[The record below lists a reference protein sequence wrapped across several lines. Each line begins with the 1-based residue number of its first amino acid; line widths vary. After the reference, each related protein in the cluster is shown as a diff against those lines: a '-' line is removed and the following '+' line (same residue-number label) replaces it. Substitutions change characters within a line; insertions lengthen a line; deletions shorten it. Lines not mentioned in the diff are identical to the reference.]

1 MIAIKKKDNLIFFSG
16 YILYFITLFM
26 EDLPIEIPFLLMAF
40 KLIRYLAYVLFTI
53 NICKQKYKKNDFLI
67 SLAFFVAFSLISI
80 FTKDIYFVVI
90 LTIIASS
97 TQIKTQDLFS
107 ISYWLL
113 LTLSLMVMIL
123 MLLKILP
130 NDDIVKG
137 NGLDRYTLGYY
148 HSNVFPLVILYIISY
163 RMIIKKRLQKRE
175 LIFWAILGVIT
186 YYLCRSRAGI
196 LGMLFL
202 LTSYLIISYYPNKIH
217 LNNFLK
223 LLLFKY
229 SAVIFFILSIIMV
242 VLQPLGNHYI
252 YIINKLVSG
261 RFALGYHKMLAVGL
275 HFFNVM
281 DGEAYLDSEITVD
294 SGYIYVALRYGLAFI
309 LFYALIQRNIFLKYK
324 NEFVVV
330 ICFTTFVLTNIID
343 NDLFSYGFL
352 PYIISAFSKCSLK
365 EYKNTILNA
374 LLKKGQQNE

>member
-163 RMIIKKRLQKRE
+163 RMIIKKRLQKKRTH
-175 LIFWAILGVIT
+175 LLGDTWSNNILSMQIKSRDLRNAILIDFV
-186 YYLCRSRAGI
+186 
-196 LGMLFL
+196 
-202 LTSYLIISYYPNKIH
+202 
-217 LNNFLK
+217 
-223 LLLFKY
+223 
-229 SAVIFFILSIIMV
+229 
-242 VLQPLGNHYI
+242 
-252 YIINKLVSG
+252 
-261 RFALGYHKMLAVGL
+261 
-275 HFFNVM
+275 FN
-281 DGEAYLDSEITVD
+281 Y
-294 SGYIYVALRYGLAFI
+294 
-309 LFYALIQRNIFLKYK
+309 
-324 NEFVVV
+324 
-330 ICFTTFVLTNIID
+330 FVL
-343 NDLFSYGFL
+343 S
-352 PYIISAFSKCSLK
+352 
-365 EYKNTILNA
+365 
-374 LLKKGQQNE
+374 Q